1 MGWLSKVQRRSKWGK
16 WANERNAKSK
26 ADNITLY
33 TFATLQNG
41 ISFAQTHT
49 EKYTQTDKHTG
60 KHTHT
65 ERHTHIQKQLPRVQ
79 ARQWQLGPYNVTH
92 LKHIKQG
99 RSRERRRER
108 EREIAR
114 ERMTERGK
122 GREKGSE

>member
-49 EKYTQTDKHTG
+49 ERYTQTDKHIHRKTQ
-60 KHTHT
+60 
-65 ERHTHIQKQLPRVQ
+65 THIQKQLPRVQ

-99 RSRERRRER
+99 RSRERQRER
-108 EREIAR
+108 DGEGKDDR
-114 ERMTERGK
+114 ERKREGER
-122 GREKGSE
+122 

>member
-1 MGWLSKVQRRSKWGK
+1 MGGVGWLSKVQRRSKWGK

-49 EKYTQTDKHTG
+49 EKYTQTDKHTD
-60 KHTHT
+60 KHTHR

-79 ARQWQLGPYNVTH
+79 AREWQLGPYNVTH

-99 RSRERRRER
+99 RSRERER
-108 EREIAR
+108 ERDSEGKDDR
-114 ERMTERGK
+114 ERKREGER
-122 GREKGSE
+122 